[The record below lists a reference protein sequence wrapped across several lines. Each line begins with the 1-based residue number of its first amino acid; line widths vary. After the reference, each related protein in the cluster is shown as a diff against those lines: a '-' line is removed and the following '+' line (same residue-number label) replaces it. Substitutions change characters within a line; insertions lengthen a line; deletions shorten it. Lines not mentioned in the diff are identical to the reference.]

1 MKISLF
7 LVLLY
12 CVTPVARGQQLSWD
26 ICMDGRKQLTGT
38 EGKKADT
45 LQLTVSDPASR
56 KDLEIR
62 VREKP
67 SNVEW
72 TYTLNISDTAGHT
85 LSEHQLGGKKELYR
99 VSITEILAFFPK
111 YRFLR
116 LHLDQH
122 PANPEISIR
131 SKRTLLA
138 IIQLKP

>member
-1 MKISLF
+1 MKITLF
-7 LVLLY
+7 LVLLS

-38 EGKKADT
+38 EGKKTDT

-72 TYTLNISDTAGHT
+72 TYTLHISDTAGHT

-99 VSITEILAFFPK
+99 VSITEIMAFFPK
-111 YRFLR
+111 HNFLR

-122 PANPEISIR
+122 PANPEMSIR